1 MSSGAKRA
9 LGTKLKLGNAGSPE
23 SFTAVAEVISLQQ
36 SGKKVDLIDV
46 TNMDSPASSVGLTF
60 REFIGGLADGGEM
73 SFTANYIPGNSSQE
87 AFRTA
92 FDGLLH
98 NWQIV
103 LPASLGTWSFAGF
116 VSADDKDYQIDKQLT
131 FSGKIKISGVDSFA

>member
-9 LGTKLKLGNAGSPE
+9 LGTKLKLGNASSPE
-23 SFTAVAEVISLQQ
+23 SFATIAEVITLSQ
-36 SGKKVDLIDV
+36 SGRKIDLIDV
-46 TNMDSPASSVGLTF
+46 TNMDSTAVSSLTY
-60 REFIGGLADGGEM
+60 REFIGGLADGGEI
-73 SFTANYIPGNSSQE
+73 SFTANYIPGNTTQE

-103 LPASLGTWSFAGF
+103 LPSSLGTWSFAGF
-116 VSADDKDYQIDKQLT
+116 VNSDDKDYAIDKQLT
-131 FSGKIKISGVDSFA
+131 FSGKIKISGPDTFA

>member
-23 SFTAVAEVISLQQ
+23 TFTAVAEIISLQQ
-36 SGKKVDLIDV
+36 SGKKIDLIDV
-46 TNMDSPASSVGLTF
+46 TNMDSAAVNGLIF
-60 REFIGGLADGGEM
+60 REFIGGLADGGELN
-73 SFTANYIPGNSSQE
+73 FTANYIPGNSSQE

-92 FDGLLH
+92 FDGVLH

-103 LPASLGTWSFAGF
+103 LPSSLGTWSFAGF
-116 VSADDKDYQIDKQLT
+116 VNSDDKDYAIDKQLS
-131 FSGKIKISGVDSFA
+131 FSGKIKISGPDTFA